1 MAAKIRLKK
10 VGRRGQPSYR
20 VVVLD
25 GRKPRDAKVVAD
37 LGHYDP
43 KTNPATFEID
53 GDAAL
58 KWLLEGA
65 KATRAAR
72 DILSK
77 AGVMAAWDAAKCGK
91 TVAIEA
97 KELKPTTKPKKAKA
111 QADDGTSGAEE
122 RAEAEVPVAD
132 ETPAE
137 VEEAPAETVEESAE
151 VTQEP
156 EQAPETG
163 EPEPKEADE
172 PEVEADASEA
182 ETDEPEAAAADEEV
196 SEDEADDTAEEKS
209 AAQDETNTEDARE
222 EEGESGE
229 EDEEEKA

>member
-58 KWLLEGA
+58 KWLLDGA

-77 AGVMAAWDAAKCGK
+77 AGVMAAWDAAKRGE
-91 TVAIEA
+91 TIEIEK
-97 KELKPTTKPKKAKA
+97 KELKPTAKKKKEAAPAEEPEEAEA
-111 QADDGTSGAEE
+111 QAAETPE
-122 RAEAEVPVAD
+122 DEEPAAEAEAASEEVAEAEDAPEPEAEPEAEEPKAEQEASED
-132 ETPAE
+132 EP
-137 VEEAPAETVEESAE
+137 EEAPEE
-151 VTQEP
+151 
-156 EQAPETG
+156 
-163 EPEPKEADE
+163 EA
-172 PEVEADASEA
+172 EADA
-182 ETDEPEAAAADEEV
+182 
-196 SEDEADDTAEEKS
+196 
-209 AAQDETNTEDARE
+209 
-222 EEGESGE
+222 E
-229 EDEEEKA
+229 EDEGEDEEKA

>member
-58 KWLLEGA
+58 KWLLDGA

-77 AGVMAAWDAAKCGK
+77 AGVMAAWDAAKRGE
-91 TVAIEA
+91 TIEIEK
-97 KELKPTTKPKKAKA
+97 KELKPTAKKQKEAA
-111 QADDGTSGAEE
+111 AAEE
-122 RAEAEVPVAD
+122 PEEAEAPAGEAPEDAEPAAEAEPASEEVAQ
-132 ETPAE
+132 AE
-137 VEEAPAETVEESAE
+137 D
-151 VTQEP
+151 
-156 EQAPETG
+156 APEG
-163 EPEPKEADE
+163 EPEADE
-172 PEVEADASEA
+172 PKAEEETSEDEPEEASEEEAEADA
-182 ETDEPEAAAADEEV
+182 
-196 SEDEADDTAEEKS
+196 
-209 AAQDETNTEDARE
+209 
-222 EEGESGE
+222 E
-229 EDEEEKA
+229 EDEGEDEEKA

>member
-58 KWLLEGA
+58 KWLLDGA

-77 AGVMAAWDAAKCGK
+77 AGVMAAWDAAKRGE
-91 TVAIEA
+91 TIEIEK
-97 KELKPTTKPKKAKA
+97 KELKPTAKKKKEAA
-111 QADDGTSGAEE
+111 PAEE
-122 RAEAEVPVAD
+122 PEEAEAPAAETPEDAEPAAESEEVAEAED
-132 ETPAE
+132 
-137 VEEAPAETVEESAE
+137 AP
-151 VTQEP
+151 
-156 EQAPETG
+156 
-163 EPEPKEADE
+163 E
-172 PEVEADASEA
+172 PEVEPEVEEPKAEQEASE
-182 ETDEPEAAAADEEV
+182 DEPEEAPEE
-196 SEDEADDTAEEKS
+196 EAEADA
-209 AAQDETNTEDARE
+209 
-222 EEGESGE
+222 E
-229 EDEEEKA
+229 EDEGEDEEKA

>member
-58 KWLLEGA
+58 KWLLDGA

-77 AGVMAAWDAAKCGK
+77 AGVMAAWDAAKRGE
-91 TVAIEA
+91 TIEIEK
-97 KELKPTTKPKKAKA
+97 KELKPTAKKKKEAA
-111 QADDGTSGAEE
+111 PAEE
-122 RAEAEVPVAD
+122 PEEAEAPAAETPEDAEPAAESEAASEEVAEAEDAPEPEAD
-132 ETPAE
+132 PEDEEPKAE
-137 VEEAPAETVEESAE
+137 QEASEDEPEEAPEE
-151 VTQEP
+151 
-156 EQAPETG
+156 
-163 EPEPKEADE
+163 EA
-172 PEVEADASEA
+172 EADA
-182 ETDEPEAAAADEEV
+182 
-196 SEDEADDTAEEKS
+196 
-209 AAQDETNTEDARE
+209 
-222 EEGESGE
+222 E
-229 EDEEEKA
+229 EDEGEDEEKA

>member
-58 KWLLEGA
+58 KWLLDGA

-77 AGVMAAWDAAKCGK
+77 AGVMAAWDAAKRGE
-91 TVAIEA
+91 TIEIEK
-97 KELKPTTKPKKAKA
+97 KELKPTAKKKKEAAPAEEPEEAEA
-111 QADDGTSGAEE
+111 QAAETPE
-122 RAEAEVPVAD
+122 DEEPAAEAETASEEVAEAEDAPEPEAEPEAEEPKAEQEASED
-132 ETPAE
+132 EP
-137 VEEAPAETVEESAE
+137 EEAPEE
-151 VTQEP
+151 
-156 EQAPETG
+156 
-163 EPEPKEADE
+163 EA
-172 PEVEADASEA
+172 EADA
-182 ETDEPEAAAADEEV
+182 
-196 SEDEADDTAEEKS
+196 
-209 AAQDETNTEDARE
+209 
-222 EEGESGE
+222 E
-229 EDEEEKA
+229 EDEGEDEEKA

>member
-58 KWLLEGA
+58 KWLLDGA

-77 AGVMAAWDAAKCGK
+77 AGVMAAWDAAKRGE
-91 TVAIEA
+91 TIEIEK
-97 KELKPTTKPKKAKA
+97 KELKPTAKKKKEAA
-111 QADDGTSGAEE
+111 PAEE
-122 RAEAEVPVAD
+122 PEEAEAPAAETPEDAEPAAESEAASEEVAEAEDAPEPEAEPEAEEPKAEQEASED
-132 ETPAE
+132 EP
-137 VEEAPAETVEESAE
+137 EEAPEE
-151 VTQEP
+151 
-156 EQAPETG
+156 
-163 EPEPKEADE
+163 EA
-172 PEVEADASEA
+172 EADA
-182 ETDEPEAAAADEEV
+182 
-196 SEDEADDTAEEKS
+196 
-209 AAQDETNTEDARE
+209 
-222 EEGESGE
+222 E
-229 EDEEEKA
+229 EDEGEDEEKA